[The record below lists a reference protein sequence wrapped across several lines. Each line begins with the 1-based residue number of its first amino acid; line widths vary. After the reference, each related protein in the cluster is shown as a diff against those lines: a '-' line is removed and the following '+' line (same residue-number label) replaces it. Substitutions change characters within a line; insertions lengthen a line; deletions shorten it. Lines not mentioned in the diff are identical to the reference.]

1 MDRYRFLL
9 LTILLFQPFFTSS
22 QTFWKVANDYGD
34 EILLTLNLNRE
45 KNTFEAYTR
54 KDALKDL
61 AGVFTYTLAK
71 AAGKLKYPEIVFID
85 GKTRNQNDSLFL
97 TGTFNYFDKQ
107 FLFSASILGNHF
119 NGKYTDNRSRSHPL
133 TGVKVADRKPI
144 KNYESI
150 VNSAFLMTERSL
162 FNSAWLL
169 TDDWKEF
176 KKRVN
181 ELKFKISDDYELAAT
196 FFWLGK
202 KLPFSPY
209 ELNKKRP
216 DNQLSARRNT
226 PGVREVKPNT
236 AYFEANRIPV
246 NQKDMDSLAAIITS
260 KGYKKL
266 ILDLRGNNRLTPV
279 GANIIANY
287 LSHRPFCAGVYLTRR
302 WNDGN
307 KTIPTEV
314 DYQKL
319 FRGFTDRDFTP
330 DGLYKD
336 PGRVLNI
343 VPEEK
348 PFQGKVYVLADGK
361 SSKVAEMLIY
371 ALKKEKIA
379 TIIGQK
385 TAGITFLPES
395 LMINSEFDLILPDAD
410 FYSSDGKNLNRIGV
424 EPDIQKSGDEIMNY
438 VLSLN

>member
-9 LTILLFQPFFTSS
+9 LTVLLLQPFLASS
-22 QTFWKVANDYGD
+22 QTYWKVANEYGD
-34 EILLTLNLNRE
+34 EILLTLDLNRE
-45 KNTFEAYTR
+45 KSSFEAYTR

-61 AGVFTYTLAK
+61 AGVFTYALAK

-85 GKTRNQNDSLFL
+85 GKTWNKNDSLL
-97 TGTFNYFDKQ
+97 LNGTFNYFDKQ

-119 NGKYTDNRSRSHPL
+119 NGKYTDQKNRSHPL
-133 TGVKVADRKPI
+133 TGVKVADKKPI
-144 KNYESI
+144 RNYESI
-150 VNSAFLMTERSL
+150 VNTAFVITERSL

-209 ELNKKRP
+209 EMNKKRP
-216 DNQLSARRNT
+216 DYPSAGRRNR
-226 PGVREVKPNT
+226 PGIREVKSGT
-236 AYFEANRIPV
+236 AFFEANSIPV
-246 NQKDMDSLAAIITS
+246 NQKDMDSIAAIITT

-287 LSHRPFCAGVYLTRR
+287 LSHKPFCAGVYLTRR
-302 WNDGN
+302 WNDSN
-307 KTIPTEV
+307 KTIPRGG

-319 FRGFTDRDFTP
+319 FRGFTDKDFRP

-336 PGRVLNI
+336 PGRILDI
-343 VPEEK
+343 VPGK
-348 PFQGKVYVLADGK
+348 STFQGKVYVLADGK

-371 ALKKEKIA
+371 TLKKEKIA

-385 TAGITFLPES
+385 TAGITYISEN
-395 LMINSEFDLILPDAD
+395 LMINDEFDLILPDSD
-410 FYSSDGKNLNRIGV
+410 FYTSDGKNLNRIGV
-424 EPDIQKSGDEIMNY
+424 EPDIVKSGDETMNY
-438 VLSLN
+438 VLGLI